1 MLDLGL
7 AGFVAMMMAFGLRR
21 PFLWVL
27 TYLYIDI
34 LMPQKISWFLL
45 ASLPVSLIA
54 FIAAFGGWLIVD
66 DKRGGAFTFRQVL
79 ILFLL
84 IYCGLTTMGAD
95 FPDQAAEKWGWV
107 WKALFFAAFLPL
119 TLRTRLRIEA
129 ATLFMT
135 LSAGAII
142 ISAGIKT
149 VLSGGGYGALQ
160 SFVPVNIGLY
170 ESSTLAMAA
179 IAIIPLIVWLARF
192 GTIFPPGW
200 MVKIF
205 AAALIFA
212 CLLVP
217 IGTQAR
223 TGLVCIALLALLSL
237 RTVKR
242 RMVYLAAIAA
252 AMVMAVPFLPQS
264 FVARMN
270 TIENHAGDQSASTRV
285 AVWKWTW
292 EYARDHPFGG
302 GFDAYRG
309 NSFRYATQSAETAG
323 NTTEIESKIVEDKA
337 RAYHSAYFEM
347 LGEQGWPGLLVWLLL
362 QGLGIWQ
369 MERLLRRWRNRTGA
383 NEQWQAPLASAL
395 QQAQLIYLAGSL
407 FIGIAYQPF
416 VLMLIGV
423 QCGLWSYLR
432 RIDSPR
438 LPVAE
443 QRPGPALG
451 KPAAVA

>member
-1 MLDLGL
+1 
-7 AGFVAMMMAFGLRR
+7 MMMAFGLRR

-34 LMPQKISWFLL
+34 LVPQKISWFLL

-84 IYCGLTTMGAD
+84 VYCGMTTMSAD
-95 FPDQAAEKWGWV
+95 FPDPALEKWGWV

-129 ATLFMT
+129 AALFMT

-142 ISAGIKT
+142 VSAGIKT

-160 SFVPVNIGLY
+160 SFVPVNSGLY

-179 IAIIPLIVWLARF
+179 IAIIPMIVWHARF
-192 GTIFPPGW
+192 GTIFPRSW
-200 MVKIF
+200 MVKTF
-205 AAALIFA
+205 AAALVFA

-223 TGLVCIALLALLSL
+223 TGLVCIGLLALLSL

-242 RMVYLAAIAA
+242 RMVYLAALAA
-252 AMVMAVPFLPQS
+252 AMAVAVPFLPQS

-270 TIENHAGDQSASTRV
+270 TIENHAGDQSASTRLE
-285 AVWKWTW
+285 VWKWTW
-292 EYARDHPFGG
+292 EYAKDNPFGG

-309 NSFRYATQSAETAG
+309 NSVRYVTQSADSTG
-323 NTTEIESKIVEDKA
+323 NNTEIESEIVEDKG

-347 LGEQGWPGLLVWLLL
+347 LGEQGWPGLIVWLLL

-369 MERLLRRWRNRTGA
+369 MERLMRRWRNRTGA

-395 QQAQLIYLAGSL
+395 QQAQLIYLTGAL

-423 QCGLWSYLR
+423 QCGLWSYLG
-432 RIDSPR
+432 RIDSLR
-438 LPVAE
+438 LPVNG
-443 QRPGPALG
+443 QGLGPALG
-451 KPAAVA
+451 KPAVVA